1 MKIVQLVPELNE
13 GGVERGVVEFNRE
26 LVKVGYESIVIS
38 NGGKLVKQIINDGGE
53 HIKFDV
59 CSKNIFSA
67 FSRVK
72 KLKKIFKS
80 IKPDIIH
87 ARSRVPAWLSYFAKD
102 KFHFITTVHGFYSVN
117 KYSEIMTKGER
128 VICVSNP
135 IREYVLKNYSVD
147 EKKLRVI
154 FRGVDFERF
163 DIKKINKDFLIKFK
177 NKWNLNNKFIIS
189 SVGRITQ
196 LKNYE
201 TIIKALSLLDERY
214 VLLIVGGVREDKKN
228 YFNYLKNKKSE
239 YKNLFNNIYCVV
251 DATFNVCN
259 FDSSIKILQ
268 RNYNFPNPYPIAKIY
283 KDYEISDLMI
293 SFDMFYKILNRNPIL
308 NSTIFKDGNTLDGLD
323 GKVTFKEFNALEEVS
338 DNLDKTSTVN
348 TTTNEMIKVSYKDTI
363 CNSYCV
369 NSKNYGKEIEIL
381 NERIIGERAPR
392 IYKVV
397 VDFKVLNLQSLQK

>member
-1 MKIVQLVPELNE
+1 MKIIQLVPELNE
-13 GGVERGVVEFNRE
+13 GGVERGVVEFNKE
-26 LVKVGYESIVIS
+26 LVKRGYKSIVIS
-38 NGGKLVKQIINDGGE
+38 NGGKLVEQIINDGGE
-53 HIKFDV
+53 HIEFDV

-228 YFNYLKNKKSE
+228 YFNYLKNLV
-239 YKNLFNNIYCVV
+239 KNLNLENRVFFTGSISNIAEIYYLSDVVVSASKKPESFGRSLVEAMALNTPVIAANHGGSLDIIPSKDMLFN
-251 DATFNVCN
+251 
-259 FDSSIKILQ
+259 
-268 RNYNFPNPYPIAKIY
+268 PNDY
-283 KDYEISDLMI
+283 KELAN
-293 SFDMFYKILNRNPIL
+293 KILNVKKAFDYVNYVKNKFSLKMMSKKI
-308 NSTIFKDGNTLDGLD
+308 ID
-323 GKVTFKEFNALEEVS
+323 VYKEVLE
-338 DNLDKTSTVN
+338 K
-348 TTTNEMIKVSYKDTI
+348 
-363 CNSYCV
+363 
-369 NSKNYGKEIEIL
+369 
-381 NERIIGERAPR
+381 
-392 IYKVV
+392 
-397 VDFKVLNLQSLQK
+397 